1 MITTTTIHEQLLS
14 LQGKLYSYAL
24 SMTCNKEEAEDLLQD
39 TTLRALDNSEKFAAN
54 TNFKAW
60 VFTLMKNVFINNYR
74 KMVREHKYVVE
85 DGELYC
91 FNLPGEDGFS
101 SPESAQSLNDIMAAV
116 NSLEEELKSPFT
128 LHVLGYKYNEISEK
142 LNIPIGTV
150 KSRIFGARKVLMNQ
164 LKDYAN

>member
-85 DGELYC
+85 DGEFYC
-91 FNLPGEDGFS
+91 FNLPGEAGFS
-101 SPESAQSLNDIMAAV
+101 SPDSAQSLHDIMYAV
-116 NSLEEELKSPFT
+116 NSLEEDFNSPFT
-128 LHVLGYKYNEISEK
+128 FTVLGYISHEF
-142 LNIPIGTV
+142 
-150 KSRIFGARKVLMNQ
+150 S
-164 LKDYAN
+164 